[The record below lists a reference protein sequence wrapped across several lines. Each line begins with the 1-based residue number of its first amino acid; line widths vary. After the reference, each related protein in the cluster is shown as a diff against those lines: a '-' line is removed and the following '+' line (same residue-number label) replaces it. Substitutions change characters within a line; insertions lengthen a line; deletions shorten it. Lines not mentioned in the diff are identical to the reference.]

1 MPLPAAAAEGRPE
14 LAFPL
19 LEKGL
24 AVAVENYNQHLR
36 QLEGMQPL
44 ADNSSAAAE
53 GASSDEQGAMA
64 ARAEE
69 QRVVRGS
76 TCAASQPGLPALSS
90 QAFEIPRPPSCVPA
104 VHSVPCPPASPV

>member
-1 MPLPAAAAEGRPE
+1 MQLPKTFHAGAMPCHGLPPSAAAAEGRPE

-44 ADNSSAAAE
+44 ADDSSAAAE
-53 GASSDEQGAMA
+53 GASAEEQEAMA

-76 TCAASQPGLPALSS
+76 SCAASQASL
-90 QAFEIPRPPSCVPA
+90 R
-104 VHSVPCPPASPV
+104 SVA